1 MFKPRDI
8 YSEVFQFLPDK
19 RFAVITGAR
28 QTGKTS
34 LLRALY
40 AELKNNQS
48 RVFYL
53 SFEDPAVVA
62 AANEHPEKVFDFIPE
77 KPLRVLDG
85 QVPHPVILL
94 IDEVQYAREPSHF
107 LKYLYDTYEGNLKV
121 VATGSSAFYIDQK
134 FRDSLAG
141 RKRIF
146 RLNTLNFSEFL
157 VFKGQEHLAQELA
170 VRRARP
176 EYQSPLADDLRRS
189 FWEYLRFGGYP
200 AVTLETTEREKR
212 FTLDELKNAYVRRDV
227 QGSKIAHE
235 LKFYRLFQMLSDQTG
250 NLLNKNE
257 LARQLQL
264 DSKTVDNYVYI
275 LEKCFHI
282 GLLKPFFRNLR
293 KELTK
298 MPKVYFNDLGMRNA
312 LLNRFEE
319 LPNRADK
326 GQLLENYFFI
336 RMQELYPGDQL
347 FFWRTA
353 DNMEV
358 DFVVRETPDTGL
370 AFEIKWLES
379 NADTRKY
386 GIFTK
391 ANPEFHLRFLGSE
404 RFWEP

>member
-8 YSEVFQFLPDK
+8 YTEILEFLPDK

-40 AELKNNQS
+40 ADLKNRLEQ
-48 RVFYL
+48 VFYL
-53 SFEDPAVVA
+53 SFEDPTVVA
-62 AANEHPEKVFDFIPE
+62 AANEHPEKIFDFIPV
-77 KPLRVLDG
+77 KPLRILDG
-85 QVPHPVILL
+85 IAPQRIVLL
-94 IDEVQYAREPSHF
+94 IDEVQYTKEPSHF
-107 LKYLYDTYEGNLKV
+107 MKYLYDTYERNLKI

-134 FRDSLAG
+134 FQDSLAG

-146 RLNTLNFSEFL
+146 RLNTLNFREFL
-157 VFKGQEHLAQELA
+157 IFKEHDLLALELDTM
-170 VRRARP
+170 RRQP
-176 EYQSPLADDLRRS
+176 GYQSLRIDDLRRA

-200 AVTLETTEREKR
+200 AVALEPTEREKR

-227 QGSKIAHE
+227 QESKISNE
-235 LKFYRLFQMLSDQTG
+235 LKFYRLFQILADQTG

-257 LARQLQL
+257 LAAEIQL

-282 GLLKPFFRNLR
+282 SLLRPYFRNLR

-298 MPKVYFNDLGMRNA
+298 MPKTYLNDLGMRNA

-319 LPNRADK
+319 IPNRADK
-326 GQLLENYFFI
+326 GQLLENYFFL
-336 RMQELYPGDQL
+336 RLNELYQADQL

-353 DNMEV
+353 DGLEV
-358 DFVVRETPDTGL
+358 DFVVRETSETGQ
-370 AFEIKWLES
+370 AFEIKWSEAKANES
-379 NADTRKY
+379 KY
-386 GIFTK
+386 GVFTK
-391 ANPEFHLRFLGSE
+391 ANPNFLLQFWSAG
-404 RFWEP
+404 RFWV

>member
-8 YSEVFQFLPDK
+8 YADILEFLPDK
-19 RFAVITGAR
+19 RFSIITGAR

-34 LLRALY
+34 LLRTLY
-40 AELKNNQS
+40 TDLKNKQEA
-48 RVFYL
+48 VFYL

-62 AANEHPEKVFDFIPE
+62 AANEHPDKVFDFMPA
-77 KPLRVLDG
+77 KPLRALDG
-85 QVPHPVILL
+85 AAPQRIFVL

-146 RLNTLNFSEFL
+146 RLNTLNFKEFL
-157 VFKGQEHLAQELA
+157 VFREWEHLALELDA
-170 VRRARP
+170 LRKRP
-176 EYQSPLADDLRRS
+176 EYQSLRADDLRRA

-200 AVTLETTEREKR
+200 AVTLEATEREKR

-227 QGSKIAHE
+227 QESKIAHE
-235 LKFYRLFQMLSDQTG
+235 LKFYRMFQILADQAG

-257 LARQLQL
+257 LAGGIQL
-264 DSKTVDNYVYI
+264 DGKTVDNYVYV

-282 GLLKPFFRNLR
+282 SLLKPYFRNLR

-298 MPKVYFNDLGMRNA
+298 MPKVYLNDLGMRNA

-319 LPNRADK
+319 VPNRSDK
-326 GQLLENYFFI
+326 GQLLENYFFL
-336 RMQELYPGDQL
+336 RMNELYSSDQL

-353 DNMEV
+353 DGLEV
-358 DFVVRETPDTGL
+358 DFVVRETHDAGR
-370 AFEIKWLES
+370 AFEVKWSKSKAGES
-379 NADTRKY
+379 KY

-391 ANPEFHLRFLGSE
+391 ANPEFPVRFLTAE
-404 RFWEP
+404 RFWSP

>member
-8 YSEVFQFLPDK
+8 YADILAFLPDK
-19 RFAVITGAR
+19 RFSVITGAR

-40 AELKNNQS
+40 ADLKNQQGQ
-48 RVFYL
+48 VFYL
-53 SFEDPAVVA
+53 SFEDPSVVA
-62 AANEHPEKVFDFIPE
+62 AANGHPDKVFDFTTA

-85 QVPHPVILL
+85 IAPQRIVLL

-146 RLNTLNFSEFL
+146 RLNTLNFREFL
-157 VFKGQEHLAQELA
+157 VFREQEQLALELD
-170 VRRARP
+170 VLRSRS
-176 EYQSPLADDLRRS
+176 EHQSLRADDLRRA

-200 AVTLETTEREKR
+200 AVALEASEREKR
-212 FTLDELKNAYVRRDV
+212 FTLDELKNAYLRRDV
-227 QGSKIAHE
+227 QESKIAHE
-235 LKFYRLFQMLSDQTG
+235 LKFYRLFQMLADQTG

-257 LARQLQL
+257 LAGEIQL

-275 LEKCFHI
+275 LEKCFHVT
-282 GLLKPFFRNLR
+282 LLRPYFRNLR

-298 MPKVYFNDLGMRNA
+298 MPKVYLNDLGMRNA
-312 LLNRFEE
+312 LLNRFED

-326 GQLLENYFFI
+326 GQLLENYFFLRI
-336 RMQELYPGDQL
+336 NELYPSDQL

-353 DNMEV
+353 DGLEV
-358 DFVVRETPDTGL
+358 DFVVRETLEAGR
-370 AFEIKWLES
+370 AFEIKWSES
-379 NADTRKY
+379 KIGESKY
-386 GIFTK
+386 SQFAK
-391 ANPEFHLRFLGSE
+391 ANPEFPMRFLTAE
-404 RFWEP
+404 RFWAL